1 MNDYEEK
8 LFRDR
13 NDSLDFWRGVMIA
26 IPISLL
32 LWGIIIGFLGIIF
45 GWW

>member
-1 MNDYEEK
+1 MNDYED
-8 LFRDR
+8 RDR